1 MFVWPLAKPAVLTA
15 ITILSDAFAGTA
27 FVSADMPRQRPD
39 RFIRV
44 SRVGGR
50 RINQATDSARILVE
64 CFAHTVA
71 EVEAMAAG
79 ASEALFNSGGTSVT
93 TTAGDVFVRDWS
105 NESGPVDFPH
115 PEFLDY
121 CRWQLH
127 GDLVVKAN

>member
-1 MFVWPLAKPAVLTA
+1 MFVWTTAKPAVLTA
-15 ITILSDAFAGTA
+15 ITILSDAFADNA
-27 FVSADMPRQRPD
+27 FVSSDMPRQRPE

-50 RINQATDSARILVE
+50 RVNVATDNARILVE
-64 CFAHTVA
+64 CFARTVA
-71 EVEAMAAG
+71 EVESMAAT
-79 ASEALFNSGGTSVT
+79 ASEALYNSGGTTVT
-93 TTAGDVFVRDWS
+93 TTAGDVFVRDWD

-115 PEFLDY
+115 PELLDY